1 MDQLCGVAAKS
12 HIQIIQRF
20 HNKLLRIITNAA
32 WYINNDR
39 IHSDLN
45 IPLVIDEVRRYSS
58 NYMRHIVN
66 HSNTLA
72 RALVLS
78 EGSIGRLERYQ
89 VKDPSTRF
97 E

>member
-20 HNKLLRIITNAA
+20 QNKLLRIITNAA
-32 WYINNDR
+32 WYINDR
-39 IHSDLN
+39 IPFDLN
-45 IPLVIDEVRRYSS
+45 TPMVIDELRRYSS

-72 RALVLS
+72 RALLLS
-78 EGSIGRLERYQ
+78 DGSIGRLKRYQ
-89 VKDPSTRF
+89 VTDPSTRF